1 MRETLTTL
9 TKGGSIYQIK
19 KRDTGDGCVMC
30 VSMCGE
36 LHHIENLFTL
46 INLFSL
52 IRFSFLVI
60 LIFDF
65 NSIDL
70 YIS

>member
-46 INLFSL
+46 I
-52 IRFSFLVI
+52 
-60 LIFDF
+60 IF
-65 NSIDL
+65 
-70 YIS
+70 